1 MTVIAHLNEMMARG
15 SVLRIARELPRGEFF
30 AGLLALGCVSGLASR
45 IIQSVNRLGWV
56 DALFNT
62 FEISAIVLI
71 SCAAGVSLVLRDR
84 TIGVRSSEFAMGAG
98 FVFLVI
104 LPIGPLSWLAVTALS
119 LYIII
124 STNVGSSRR
133 GAFILLAATV
143 PMLWSRLLFQLF
155 ANLILQIDASL
166 VGWILGTHRTGAIVG
181 FADGSGVLVILPACS
196 SLANV
201 SLAFL
206 CWVTVSQLVCHK
218 KSAYDL
224 LWCLLACISVIAVN
238 VTRISVQGLSQ
249 WHYATFHSPWGDAV
263 GNTIILGLIVGL
275 SVLGVRR
282 ELFQRI

>member
-30 AGLLALGCVSGLASR
+30 AGLLALGCASGLASR

-84 TIGVRSSEFAMGAG
+84 TIGVRSAEFAMGAG
-98 FVFLVI
+98 FVLLVI
-104 LPIGPLSWLAVTALS
+104 LPIGPLSWLAVT
-119 LYIII
+119 
-124 STNVGSSRR
+124 SSRR

-143 PMLWSRLLFQLF
+143 PMLWSRLLFQFF

-206 CWVTVSQLVCHK
+206 CWVTVSQLVSHK

-238 VTRISVQGLSQ
+238 VTPYSS
-249 WHYATFHSPWGDAV
+249 A
-263 GNTIILGLIVGL
+263 
-275 SVLGVRR
+275 
-282 ELFQRI
+282 